1 MDTFPHQ
8 WINENFLTPVLCC
21 DELPWSWDP
30 FIYLITLFTGSNS
43 KRTGWVES
51 EEIQLE
57 MYRLSLNSLKLFVL
71 NICVCFI
78 HQYSPCWSS
87 FASLHGSLELS
98 FYGGTILQTCHY
110 ETDRLPSI
118 YLDHGRITRWRPVYI
133 WHESQGVNTTS
144 VSSVVLAYTY
154 HS

>member
-1 MDTFPHQ
+1 MQIFPSR
-8 WINENFLTPVLCC
+8 INIRET
-21 DELPWSWDP
+21 
-30 FIYLITLFTGSNS
+30 
-43 KRTGWVES
+43 
-51 EEIQLE
+51 
-57 MYRLSLNSLKLFVL
+57 
-71 NICVCFI
+71 
-78 HQYSPCWSS
+78 YSPCWSS